1 MRGKICIKEQHG
13 LLNEK
18 QFKKKLE
25 FTQIHRY
32 REQGL
37 IKPVG
42 KALSGNNLS
51 CFYHQRQIKKLRKDL
66 GVTLKNIKGLLVE
79 RQFALEVKLDKNT
92 IKKFREK
99 GVIKPVGTYI
109 TTGGLSNFYR
119 RFQIAELKNK
129 LKNK

>member
-1 MRGKICIKEQHG
+1 MRGEICIKEQHG

-18 QFKKKLE
+18 QFKKKLG

-51 CFYHQRQIKKLRKDL
+51 FFI
-66 GVTLKNIKGLLVE
+66 IS
-79 RQFALEVKLDKNT
+79 VKLKSSER
-92 IKKFREK
+92 I
-99 GVIKPVGTYI
+99 
-109 TTGGLSNFYR
+109 L
-119 RFQIAELKNK
+119 EL
-129 LKNK
+129 L